1 MLDSI
6 NQVLGR
12 AVMLVCLTF
21 GRDGY
26 CVSDRTVA
34 LDDDELC
41 AVQRTNQNHSLLL
54 ASSCY
59 TKISTATA
67 TATGLPQASRLK
79 PHASSFIRL
88 TATHKRTPYLSKVFF
103 VLMSHTIYFLL
114 FFFALTCW
122 CEMKT
127 AVTLACG
134 LVMGCVEFGLPPSDA
149 WCHADIIIGG
159 SAGS

>member
-67 TATGLPQASRLK
+67 TGLPQASRLTLHT
-79 PHASSFIRL
+79 PDGHAQTYSTPIQGLRL
-88 TATHKRTPYLSKVFF
+88 DESHYLFLIIFF
-103 VLMSHTIYFLL
+103 CADLL
-114 FFFALTCW
+114 
-122 CEMKT
+122 
-127 AVTLACG
+127 V
-134 LVMGCVEFGLPPSDA
+134 
-149 WCHADIIIGG
+149 
-159 SAGS
+159 

>member
-67 TATGLPQASRLK
+67 TGLPQASRLTLHT
-79 PHASSFIRL
+79 PDGHTQTYSTPIQGLLRL
-88 TATHKRTPYLSKVFF
+88 DESHYL
-103 VLMSHTIYFLL
+103 FLII

-122 CEMKT
+122 CKMKT
-127 AVTLACG
+127 AVALACG
-134 LVMGCVEFGLPPSDA
+134 LVMSCVEFGLPPSDA
-149 WCHADIIIGG
+149 WCHADVIIGG

>member
-67 TATGLPQASRLK
+67 TATGLPQASRLTLHT
-79 PHASSFIRL
+79 PDGH
-88 TATHKRTPYLSKVFF
+88 THKHTPHLSKVFF

-127 AVTLACG
+127 AVALACG

>member
-1 MLDSI
+1 
-6 NQVLGR
+6 
-12 AVMLVCLTF
+12 MLVCLTF

-67 TATGLPQASRLK
+67 TGLPQASRLTLHT
-79 PHASSFIRL
+79 PDGHTQTYSTPIQGLLRL
-88 TATHKRTPYLSKVFF
+88 GESHYLFLIIFF
-103 VLMSHTIYFLL
+103 CADLL
-114 FFFALTCW
+114 
-122 CEMKT
+122 
-127 AVTLACG
+127 V
-134 LVMGCVEFGLPPSDA
+134 
-149 WCHADIIIGG
+149 
-159 SAGS
+159 

>member
-67 TATGLPQASRLK
+67 TGLPQASRLTLHT
-79 PHASSFIRL
+79 PDGHAQTYSTPIQGLRL
-88 TATHKRTPYLSKVFF
+88 DESHYL
-103 VLMSHTIYFLL
+103 FLII

-127 AVTLACG
+127 AVALACG

>member
-6 NQVLGR
+6 NQVLGS

-67 TATGLPQASRLK
+67 TGLPQASRLTLHT
-79 PHASSFIRL
+79 PDGHTQTYSTPIQGLLRL
-88 TATHKRTPYLSKVFF
+88 DESHYLFLIIFF
-103 VLMSHTIYFLL
+103 CADLLVLDEN
-114 FFFALTCW
+114 C
-122 CEMKT
+122 
-127 AVTLACG
+127 CG
-134 LVMGCVEFGLPPSDA
+134 IGVRPGHGLCGVWPPT
-149 WCHADIIIGG
+149 
-159 SAGS
+159 

>member
-1 MLDSI
+1 MH
-6 NQVLGR
+6 
-12 AVMLVCLTF
+12 AAF
-21 GRDGY
+21 
-26 CVSDRTVA
+26 
-34 LDDDELC
+34 
-41 AVQRTNQNHSLLL
+41 
-54 ASSCY
+54 
-59 TKISTATA
+59 
-67 TATGLPQASRLK
+67 LK
-79 PHASSFIRL
+79 PHASRFIRL
-88 TATHKRTPYLSKVFF
+88 TATHKRTPHLSKVFF

-127 AVTLACG
+127 AVALACG